1 MHEMHFVDCGRVE
14 SEPRFALRLAKIDL
28 HGSPYPETKAPSC
41 GWSCRRWRRR
51 SHVGPGHQARGLE
64 VKDVAAG
71 RSEGGIEAEGGESG
85 LALPESS
92 TELPGSDGHPA
103 SLGLCGFLE

>member
-14 SEPRFALRLAKIDL
+14 SESRLGLRLAKIDL

-51 SHVGPGHQARGLE
+51 SHVGPGRQARGLE

-71 RSEGGIEAEGGESG
+71 RSEGWIEAEGRVRAGV
-85 LALPESS
+85 ARIQHRTPWLP
-92 TELPGSDGHPA
+92 TVTRQV
-103 SLGLCGFLE
+103 